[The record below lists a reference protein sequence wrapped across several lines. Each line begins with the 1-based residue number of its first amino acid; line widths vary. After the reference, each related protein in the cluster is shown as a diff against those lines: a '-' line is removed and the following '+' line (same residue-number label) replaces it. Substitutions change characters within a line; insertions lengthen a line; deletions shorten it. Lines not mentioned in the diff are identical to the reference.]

1 MRHVSKHCSPKSSKT
16 EKRREEK
23 RRERERERELY
34 DDPDRGKKLGAKT
47 PLSKFSYEICSILK
61 EVPGEEEEE
70 EEAAGEDLSSFFF
83 LHFEFFFSFDLCYS
97 YIFCGGLG

>member
-1 MRHVSKHCSPKSSKT
+1 MMLASTQRDMYLNTVHPSLPKQ
-16 EKRREEK
+16 RRG
-23 RRERERERELY
+23 ERERELY

-47 PLSKFSYEICSILK
+47 PLSKISYEICSILK

-70 EEAAGEDLSSFFF
+70 EEAAGEDLFSFFF

-97 YIFCGGLG
+97 YMLCGGLG